1 MWTGLLWRFTSFE
14 WKAESCKKYIYAVSG
29 FVCTGPQFD
38 SSLFFSGLCRLN
50 KNNKQH
56 RGMKYSCGD
65 KSRSNA
71 GFLGSLLLRNMDHG
85 LLRAFCGFTCQMR
98 KAYIPCL
105 GLCSERFRVVSEQRN
120 NSILRSKRSVRF
132 RSKERE
138 KRVNDRAKN
147 GAS

>member
-14 WKAESCKKYIYAVSG
+14 WKAESCKKIYMRYRDSCAQGLNLTRPYSSRG
-29 FVCTGPQFD
+29 FA
-38 SSLFFSGLCRLN
+38 GLTKTTSN
-50 KNNKQH
+50 

-65 KSRSNA
+65 KSRSYA

-85 LLRAFCGFTCQMR
+85 LLRACCGFTCQMR

>member
-1 MWTGLLWRFTSFE
+1 MRFQ
-14 WKAESCKKYIYAVSG
+14 KYR
-29 FVCTGPQFD
+29 D
-38 SSLFFSGLCRLN
+38 SSGQGLNLTRPYSSRGFAGLTKTTSN
-50 KNNKQH
+50 

-65 KSRSNA
+65 KSRSYA

>member
-1 MWTGLLWRFTSFE
+1 
-14 WKAESCKKYIYAVSG
+14 
-29 FVCTGPQFD
+29 
-38 SSLFFSGLCRLN
+38 
-50 KNNKQH
+50 
-56 RGMKYSCGD
+56 MKYSWGD

-71 GFLGSLLLRNMDHG
+71 GFLGSLLLRNMDHA
-85 LLRAFCGFTCQMR
+85 LLRACCGFTCQMR

-105 GLCSERFRVVSEQRN
+105 GLCSERFRVVSERRN